1 MSHPAP
7 HVPAAPDVQLA
18 DDSQRPVRRAL
29 LSVYDKTG
37 LVELAT
43 ALHAAGVELVSTGS
57 TASTIAGAG
66 VPVTKVE
73 DLTGFPEC
81 LEGRVK
87 TLHPRVHA
95 GILADSRKADHL
107 AQLDELGIAPFELVV
122 VNLYPFAAT
131 VASGAGPDEVV
142 EQIDIGGPSMVRA
155 AAKNHPSV
163 AVVVDPA
170 RYDDV
175 VSAVQAGGFTYAQR
189 KALAA
194 AAFVHTATYD
204 VAVASWMG
212 NVVAPTDAV
221 ETDGAIVST
230 GFPAWI
236 GATWDR
242 SDVLRYG
249 ENPHQRA
256 ALYTNGHGASGLAQ
270 ATQLHGKAMSYN
282 NYVDADAAWRAAH
295 DHDAP
300 AVAIIK
306 HANPCGIAVGTDIAE
321 AHARAH
327 ATDPVSAYGGVIA
340 ANGVVTRAAA
350 EQIAPVFTEVVV
362 APGFEPDAL
371 EILQAKKNIRLLVVD
386 TPPTTSVETRPVSGG
401 LLVQSVDRV
410 DAVVTDAEGAV
421 TGGDDPQHWALVTGE
436 AADAATLADLAF
448 AWRAIRAAKSNAIL
462 LAHDGAAVGVG
473 MGQVNRVD
481 SCRLAVE
488 RANTLAEGEERARG
502 AVAASD
508 AFFPFAD
515 GLQILLDAGV
525 RAVVAPGGSIRDAE
539 VIEAAQAAGVTMYF
553 TGTRHFA
560 H

>member
-131 VASGAGPDEVV
+131 VASGAGQDEVV

-175 VSAVQAGGFTYAQR
+175 VAAVQAGGFTYAQR

-221 ETDGAIVST
+221 ETDGETVST

-242 SDVLRYG
+242 ADVLRYG

-256 ALYTNGHGASGLAQ
+256 ALYTNGYGASGLAQ

-306 HANPCGIAVGTDIAE
+306 HANPCGIAVGTDVAE

-340 ANGVVTRAAA
+340 ANRVVTQAAA

-362 APGFEPDAL
+362 APGFEPAAL
-371 EILQAKKNIRLLVVD
+371 EVLQAKKNIRLLVVD

-401 LLVQSVDRV
+401 LLVQSADRV
-410 DAVVTDAEGAV
+410 DAVVTDADGNV
-421 TGGDDPQHWALVTGE
+421 TGGDDPQHWNLVTGE
-436 AADAATLADLAF
+436 AADDATIADLAF

-539 VIEAAQAAGVTMYF
+539 VIEAARAAGVTMYF